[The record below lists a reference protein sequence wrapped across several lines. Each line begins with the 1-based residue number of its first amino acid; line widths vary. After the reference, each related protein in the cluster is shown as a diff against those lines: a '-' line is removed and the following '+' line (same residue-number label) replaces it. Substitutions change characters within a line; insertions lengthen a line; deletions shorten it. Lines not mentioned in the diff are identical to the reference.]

1 MRIFRIYY
9 QHIRLSTTIRN
20 LAFVNDNN
28 NNIIQRELGSSSYTH
43 IYVDKFSEKCV
54 YRQMQLHKTQWAQT
68 PSKRCFQPK
77 VRKISFCYK
86 TEKHTNTLNF
96 CLVIHFIWSKICAR
110 NCCLSPN
117 WMWRLN
123 MNNVQCFHT
132 IIIILLFRHPKQT
145 VFSSCSM

>member
-43 IYVDKFSEKCV
+43 IYVDKFWKNVYTVKCN
-54 YRQMQLHKTQWAQT
+54 YIKLNEPKHQT
-68 PSKRCFQPK
+68 MLPTKNKENQFLLQN
-77 VRKISFCYK
+77 RKIH
-86 TEKHTNTLNF
+86 KHIEFL
-96 CLVIHFIWSKICAR
+96 LVIHFIWSKICAR

-117 WMWRLN
+117 WMWRL
-123 MNNVQCFHT
+123 NNVQCFHT